1 MSTTIPGF
9 TATTP
14 TASTTTANGTSSG
27 LNSLSSADFMKLMF
41 TQLEQQDP
49 LNPTDSNQMLSQISQ
64 ISTLQSNTQMETS
77 LQGLT
82 LQQSIGAGGNL
93 IGKSVK
99 GNASNGTQVSGNV
112 TSVQVQN
119 NVVYLGLDGNV
130 TLPMSNVISIS
141 TPKPATSTVTPTPA
155 ATATTTAASSAAS
168 LLPNI
173 LSALTG
179 A

>member
-14 TASTTTANGTSSG
+14 VSSTTTANGTTTG

-99 GNASNGTQVSGNV
+99 GLAAGGTQVAGNV

-119 NVVYLGLDGNV
+119 NLVYLGLDSGS
-130 TLPMSNVISIS
+130 TLPMSSVTSIS
-141 TPKPATSTVTPTPA
+141 TALPATPVTPTSSS
-155 ATATTTAASSAAS
+155 TTTPTLSQATESALQS
-168 LLPNI
+168 LL
-173 LSALTG
+173 ST
-179 A
+179 